1 MDDSIRK
8 QIIGIRSKY
17 CEPILEILAKEGE
30 LYHGDLAEK
39 LNMSPSGL
47 NGIIKKMLECNPPI
61 IEVMEIGKYK
71 IYTLPPSVKEY
82 IENKFDKDAN
92 NLRKDNAGTANV
104 FDETESIMLTLQ
116 HFSEKAGRQWRDKLN
131 LLLQGKDDD
140 IDAETA
146 EQYRRLMKKIV
157 YASKYNEDE
166 FQQLK
171 NFLHNEVL
179 EYLVQSYLDELKE
192 CEELLTEISYRENG
206 KNLLRHI
213 ELH

>member
-8 QIIGIRSKY
+8 QIIAIRSKY

-47 NGIIKKMLECNPPI
+47 NVIIKKMLECDPPI
-61 IEVMEIGKYK
+61 IEVMQIGKYK

-82 IENKFDKDAN
+82 IENKFEKNAN
-92 NLRKDNAGTANV
+92 DWRKDNAGADNV
-104 FDETESIMLTLQ
+104 FDETENIMLTLQ
-116 HFSEKAGRQWRDKLN
+116 HFSEKAGEHWRDQLN
-131 LLLQGKDDD
+131 LLLQGKDD
-140 IDAETA
+140 IVDAETA

-166 FQQLK
+166 LQQLK
-171 NFLHNEVL
+171 KFLNNEVL

-213 ELH
+213 ELR

>member
-8 QIIGIRSKY
+8 QIIAIRSKY

-47 NGIIKKMLECNPPI
+47 NVIIKKMLECDPPI
-61 IEVMEIGKYK
+61 IEFTQIGKYK

-82 IENKFDKDAN
+82 IENKFNKNVNDRRNDYAGDAN
-92 NLRKDNAGTANV
+92 V
-104 FDETESIMLTLQ
+104 YDETESIMLTLQ
-116 HFSEKAGRQWRDKLN
+116 HFSEKAGARWRDQLN

-166 FQQLK
+166 LQQLNK
-171 NFLHNEVL
+171 FLNNEVL
-179 EYLVQSYLDELKE
+179 EYLVGCYLDELKE
-192 CEELLTEISYRENG
+192 CEELLAEISNRENG
-206 KNLLRHI
+206 KNLLRHF

>member
-8 QIIGIRSKY
+8 QIISIRSKY
-17 CEPILEILAKEGE
+17 CEPILETLAKEGE

-47 NGIIKKMLECNPPI
+47 NVIIKKMLECTPPI

-71 IYTLPPSVKEY
+71 IYTLPPMVKEY
-82 IENKFDKDAN
+82 IEGKFDKHAN
-92 NLRKDNAGTANV
+92 DVRKDNMGAADV

-116 HFSEKAGRQWRDKLN
+116 HFSEKAGAQWRDRLN

-140 IDAETA
+140 VDAATA
-146 EQYRRLMKKIV
+146 QQYRRLMRKIV

-166 FQQLK
+166 LQQLYK
-171 NFLHNEVL
+171 FLNNEVL
-179 EYLVQSYLDELKE
+179 EYLVQSYLNELKE
-192 CEELLTEISYRENG
+192 CEELLTEISCRENG

>member
-8 QIIGIRSKY
+8 QIIAIRSKY
-17 CEPILEILAKEGE
+17 CEPILEILAQEGE

-47 NGIIKKMLECNPPI
+47 NVIIKKMLECNPPI
-61 IEVMEIGKYK
+61 IEVMQIGKYK

-82 IENKFDKDAN
+82 IENKFDKNAN
-92 NLRKDNAGTANV
+92 DLRKDNAGVADV

-116 HFSEKAGRQWRDKLN
+116 HFSEKAGGQWRDQLN
-131 LLLQGKDDD
+131 LLLQGMDDVV
-140 IDAETA
+140 DAETA

-166 FQQLK
+166 LQQLK
-171 NFLHNEVL
+171 KFLNNEVL

-192 CEELLTEISYRENG
+192 CEEFIEEISHRENG

>member
-8 QIIGIRSKY
+8 QIIAIRSKY
-17 CEPILEILAKEGE
+17 CEPILETLAKEGE
-30 LYHGDLAEK
+30 LYHGDLADK

-47 NGIIKKMLECNPPI
+47 NVIIKKMLECDPPI
-61 IEVMEIGKYK
+61 IEVTQIGKYK

-82 IENKFDKDAN
+82 IENKSDKNTSD
-92 NLRKDNAGTANV
+92 LRKDYADTANV
-104 FDETESIMLTLQ
+104 FDETESIMLTMQ
-116 HFSEKAGRQWRDKLN
+116 HFSEKAGTQWRDKLN
-131 LLLQGKDDD
+131 LLLQGEDDD
-140 IDAETA
+140 VDAETA

-166 FQQLK
+166 LQQLMK
-171 NFLHNEVL
+171 FLNNEVL
-179 EYLVQSYLDELKE
+179 EYLVKSYLDELKE
-192 CEELLTEISYRENG
+192 CEELLAEISHRENG